1 MYVTGE
7 ITKICP
13 MQKDDMTTK
22 DKLTTNVTTPSMAG
36 IASTELQA
44 QKW

>member
-7 ITKICP
+7 ISKICP
-13 MQKDDMTTK
+13 MQKYDMTTE
-22 DKLTTNVTTPSMAG
+22 DKVTTNVTTPSMAG
-36 IASTELQA
+36 IASKELQA